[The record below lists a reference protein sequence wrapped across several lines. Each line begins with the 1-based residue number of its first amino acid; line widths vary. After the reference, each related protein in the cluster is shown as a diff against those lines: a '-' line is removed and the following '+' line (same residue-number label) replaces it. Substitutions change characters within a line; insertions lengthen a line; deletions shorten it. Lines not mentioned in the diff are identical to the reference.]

1 MSKKTA
7 RARSKRSSRPSKSS
21 AVAGTAPTTPM
32 HTDWWDVLRTLND
45 HGVRY
50 LLIGG
55 HAVSVH
61 SAPRYTEDLD
71 ILVEPT
77 RANGARL
84 HRALVAFG
92 LGSFAPRADELVRGP
107 FWQFGRKPVRI
118 DVLTEIPAIDF
129 RKAWAR
135 RVEARYGDLLVPIL
149 GRADLI
155 ANKRAAGRPKDLV
168 DAEALERAEREAA
181 RRTR

>member
-1 MSKKTA
+1 MAKKTA
-7 RARSKRSSRPSKSS
+7 PARSKRSSRPSKSS
-21 AVAGTAPTTPM
+21 GGDGTAPTTPM
-32 HTDWWDVLRTLND
+32 HTDWWDVLRTLNE

-61 SAPRYTEDLD
+61 ASPRYTEDLD

-77 RANGARL
+77 RANGVRL

-92 LGSFAPRADELVRGP
+92 LGSFAPAPDELVRGP

-118 DVLTEIPAIDF
+118 DVLTEIPAVEF
-129 RKAWAR
+129 RTAWR
-135 RVEARYGDLLVPIL
+135 RRAEARFGDLVVPIL
-149 GRADLI
+149 GHLDLI
-155 ANKRAAGRPKDLV
+155 ANKRAAGRAKDLADV
-168 DAEALERAEREAA
+168 EALERAL
-181 RRTR
+181 RRPG